1 MLRAILHR
9 TIQRMER
16 RFRYDAAYM
25 HDLIE
30 TSPAAMLKLALVQGI
45 NAHCQGVP
53 RSAWHAAR
61 IVAAR
66 HEDCGPCTQL
76 VVDMALADGMEPGQV
91 YAVAARDFAAMS
103 TDVALGVRL
112 AEAVAGATATDQV
125 RAEILARFGEAGLTS
140 LALGIASA
148 RIFPTLKRTLGYAQ
162 HCERLNVGGE
172 IVSMDST
179 EHAA

>member
-1 MLRAILHR
+1 MLRHLLHR
-9 TIQRMER
+9 TIRRMER

-25 HDLIE
+25 HDLID

-45 NAHCQGVP
+45 NTHCQGVP
-53 RSAWHAAR
+53 RPVWHAAR

-76 VVDMALADGMEPGQV
+76 VVDMALADGMEPHQV
-91 YAVAARDFAAMS
+91 RAVVARDFAAMN

-112 AEAVAGATATDQV
+112 AEAVAGATAADQV

-148 RIFPTLKRTLGYAQ
+148 RIFPTLKQTLGHAQ
-162 HCERLNVGGE
+162 SCARLNVRGE
-172 IVSMDST
+172 IVHMVGR

>member
-9 TIQRMER
+9 TIRRMER
-16 RFRYDAAYM
+16 RFDYDAAYM
-25 HDLIE
+25 HDLIAN
-30 TSPAAMLKLALVQGI
+30 SPAAMVKLGLVQGI
-45 NAHCQGVP
+45 NQHCQGVP
-53 RSAWHAAR
+53 RPAWHAAR

-91 YAVAARDFAAMS
+91 RAVIARDFTAMT

-112 AEAVAGATATDQV
+112 AEAVAADTATEAV
-125 RAEILARFGEAGLTS
+125 RGEILARFGAPGLTS

-148 RIFPTLKRTLGYAQ
+148 RIFPTLKRALGHAQ
-162 HCERLNVGGE
+162 RCERLNVRGE
-172 IVSMDST
+172 TIRT
-179 EHAA
+179 NRAA